1 MDTETI
7 TDLVEDLA
15 GDIDALEEALAPLIS
30 EALAASTSKL
40 PLLDKA
46 KLYVLATYAIESI
59 LFSYLR
65 LNGVQAKEHPI
76 FRELTRVKE
85 YFGKIKAAEGIS
97 VDGNASGARLDKTA
111 ADRVIKA
118 GLSGNAR
125 HDQARLARET
135 AGAKRRLEDMGAGK
149 HMRFDDAPKK
159 AKAAAP
165 QQQVR
170 VVKFDDIDD
179 SSSSSSD
186 DEAANGSNESSQV
199 NAAKDDDSKPNA
211 KSSKKPKK
219 KARQEG

>member
-7 TDLVEDLA
+7 TDLLEDLA

-111 ADRVIKA
+111 ADRVVKA
-118 GLSGNAR
+118 GLSGNVR

-159 AKAAAP
+159 VKGSVP

-170 VVKFDDIDD
+170 VVKFDDIDN

-186 DEAANGSNESSQV
+186 DEPASGSSEASQV
-199 NAAKDDDSKPNA
+199 KAAKDNGMTPSAKPSRKA
-211 KSSKKPKK
+211 KQ
-219 KARQEG
+219 KARQGG